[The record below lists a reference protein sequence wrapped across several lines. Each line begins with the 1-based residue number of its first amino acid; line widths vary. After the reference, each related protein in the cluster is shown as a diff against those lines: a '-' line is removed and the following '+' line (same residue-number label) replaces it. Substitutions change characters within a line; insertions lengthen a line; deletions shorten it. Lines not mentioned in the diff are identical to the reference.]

1 MSGYQFI
8 HIESYAKIP
17 SRSKKKQS
25 ARNVAREAERAPD
38 ACPHIESP
46 QPYKKMYGMTPSQAV
61 DLAEERALKAKDSC
75 GRKLRKDA
83 QILLGGVVSYPVPMS
98 QLSPDDPDLKKWLK
112 HNFDFLI
119 LNYGDTLKSVDAHFD
134 ESYFHLH
141 YYCVPDIDKNARMNI
156 GQIHPGVLARDSIGG
171 KQAKEKMRAYKKA
184 MRDFQ
189 DSYYEAVGKPC
200 GLTREG
206 AKKRRLSRSEWKA
219 EQAIA
224 ERLASSM
231 KFIDFANNESLKLKE
246 KREHLEVKEQKLK
259 VLSASATEVAKQAR
273 TEREELIL
281 IKSNKVSIVKYLKS
295 KVKILT
301 EKIKSLLNKISFLE
315 RENEDMKEELSN
327 LKKQNYNLFRIN
339 EKLTYQNSVK
349 DAGLKK
355 QRIEIYSIV
364 NLIEKGKT
372 NEIAGY
378 YNKNK
383 EKTL

>member
-1 MSGYQFI
+1 
-8 HIESYAKIP
+8 
-17 SRSKKKQS
+17 
-25 ARNVAREAERAPD
+25 
-38 ACPHIESP
+38 
-46 QPYKKMYGMTPSQAV
+46 
-61 DLAEERALKAKDSC
+61 
-75 GRKLRKDA
+75 
-83 QILLGGVVSYPVPMS
+83 
-98 QLSPDDPDLKKWLK
+98 
-112 HNFDFLI
+112 
-119 LNYGDTLKSVDAHFD
+119 
-134 ESYFHLH
+134 
-141 YYCVPDIDKNARMNI
+141 
-156 GQIHPGVLARDSIGG
+156 
-171 KQAKEKMRAYKKA
+171 MRAYKKA

-206 AKKRRLSRSEWKA
+206 AKKRRLSRTEWKA

-224 ERLASSM
+224 ERLASSI
-231 KFIDFANNESLKLKE
+231 KFIDFANNESLKLKV
-246 KREHLEVKEQKLK
+246 KKDHLEVKEQKLK